1 MRTTRTTEFVVRR
14 ESRFMQKLKLG
25 SILTKYQW
33 IFLLQ
38 LFSCTN
44 SKVMKG
50 RHQDECMWPTHHGVC
65 RLSVYLWFFPVRLL
79 YQDTRPWELTLQQ
92 KFRVCFFFSC
102 IAISLPFGCRLVFE
116 CGDSFL
122 LSVGHESKDADMRYV
137 NSRVQGAFLVM

>member
-44 SKVMKG
+44 FKVMKG

-65 RLSVYLWFFPVRLL
+65 RLSVYLWFFLFVSYIRIHGPGNLHCNRNF
-79 YQDTRPWELTLQQ
+79 E
-92 KFRVCFFFSC
+92 CAFFFSC